1 MSSPALRDVQA
12 GFWRSL
18 HEGRADAG
26 LTGVIAPSSTL
37 DPTERVAIYQT
48 MYFWRLHEVL
58 REDFP
63 KLAAA
68 LDPKLQ
74 TALGDDFETLARE
87 YLAAHPS
94 EHPSVRHVG
103 DRLPR
108 FVATH
113 ALLGAR
119 PWLADLARLERA
131 RIDAFDAP
139 DATPAVA
146 SDLRT
151 IPPDAWA
158 DLRLEVIPAL
168 DVVESVWPVHEV
180 WADPVVEPEPRAT
193 TVRVWRHDFA
203 VFHAAIDPLERAAF
217 AAVRDGRTFAE
228 VCEVVAEHVHPDTAP
243 AEAGALLA
251 RWIEDGLVAR
261 VASRRSVVS

>member
-18 HEGRADAG
+18 HEGQADAG
-26 LTGVIAPSSTL
+26 LTSIIAPSSTL
-37 DPTERVAIYQT
+37 GPTERIAIYQT

-63 KLAAA
+63 KLAE
-68 LDPKLQ
+68 
-74 TALGDDFETLARE
+74 ALGDEFETLARD
-87 YLAAHPS
+87 YLTTHPS

-103 DRLPR
+103 DRLPG
-108 FVATH
+108 FVPTH
-113 ALLGAR
+113 ALVQAR

-139 DATPAVA
+139 DATPVVA
-146 SDLRT
+146 TDLRA

-158 DLRLEVIPAL
+158 DLRLDVIPAL
-168 DVVESVWPVHEV
+168 DVVESAWPVHEV
-180 WADPVVEPEPRAT
+180 WADPACDPEAHAT
-193 TVRVWRHDFA
+193 AVRVWRHDFA

-217 AAVRDGRTFAE
+217 GAVRDGRSFAE
-228 VCEVVAEHVHPDTAP
+228 VCEAVAEHVEPETAP

-251 RWIEDGLVAR
+251 RWIEDGLIAR
-261 VASRRSVVS
+261 VR

>member
-18 HEGRADAG
+18 HEGAPDEG
-26 LTGVIAPSSTL
+26 LTRVIAPSATL
-37 DPTERVAIYQT
+37 DPTERVAIYQA

-63 KLAAA
+63 KLVE
-68 LDPKLQ
+68 
-74 TALGDDFETLARE
+74 ALGDDFETLARD

-103 DRLPR
+103 DRLPA

-113 ALLGAR
+113 ALVRER
-119 PWLADLARLERA
+119 PWLAELARLERA

-139 DATPAVA
+139 DATPVVA
-146 SDLRT
+146 ADLRA

-168 DVVESVWPVHEV
+168 DVVESAWPVHEV
-180 WADPVVEPEPRAT
+180 WADPAAEPERRET

-217 AAVRDGRTFAE
+217 AAVRDGRTFGE
-228 VCEVVAEHVHPDTAP
+228 VCGVVAEHVDPATAP

-261 VASRRSVVS
+261 ARWPGCSVVS

>member
-1 MSSPALRDVQA
+1 MSSPALRDLQA

-26 LTGVIAPSSTL
+26 LTAVIAPSATL
-37 DPTERVAIYQT
+37 DPAERVAVYQT
-48 MYFWRLHEVL
+48 MYFWRLREVL

-63 KLAAA
+63 KLAA
-68 LDPKLQ
+68 
-74 TALGDDFETLARE
+74 ALGDDFETLARE

>member
-12 GFWRSL
+12 GFWRAL
-18 HEGRADAG
+18 HEGQANAD

-37 DPTERVAIYQT
+37 DPSERVAIYQT
-48 MYFWRLHEVL
+48 MYFGRLHEVL

-63 KLAAA
+63 KL
-68 LDPKLQ
+68 Q
-74 TALGDDFETLARE
+74 TALVDDFETLARD

-103 DRLPR
+103 DRLPG

-113 ALLGAR
+113 ALVRTR

-139 DATPAVA
+139 DATPVVA
-146 SDLRT
+146 TDLRA

-168 DVVESVWPVHEV
+168 DLVESAWPVHEV
-180 WADPVVEPEPRAT
+180 WADPASEPEARAT
-193 TVRVWRHDFA
+193 TVRVWRHDFT
-203 VFHAAIDPLERAAF
+203 VFHAAIDPLERGAF
-217 AAVRDGRTFAE
+217 GALRDGRTFEE
-228 VCEVVAEHVHPDTAP
+228 VCEVVAEHVDPDGAP

-251 RWIEDGLVAR
+251 RWVEDGLIAR
-261 VASRRSVVS
+261 VR